1 MSCRRERR
9 QRRREE
15 RYRRR
20 KARYGMGHS
29 MPPPLHREFDDNRPQ
44 GLYRARDG
52 VIFGVCAGIANY
64 LDFSIGWTRA
74 LAVVAAFFSGFWP
87 VVGLYVLA
95 ALLIKPEPVVPF
107 KEESDMEFYDSFM
120 NSRSMA
126 LQRLKRTYEALERR
140 IGRMEG
146 IVTARD
152 YDWEQRLN
160 D

>member
-1 MSCRRERR
+1 MSRKRDRKHA
-9 QRRREE
+9 RREE
-15 RYRRR
+15 RHRRR
-20 KARYGMGHS
+20 HAT
-29 MPPPLHREFDDNRPQ
+29 PPPLHREFDDDHPH
-44 GLYRARDG
+44 GLYRSRDG
-52 VIFGVCAGIANY
+52 AIFGVCAGIANY
-64 LDFSIGWTRA
+64 LDFSVGWTRV
-74 LAVVAAFFSGFWP
+74 LAITATLFSGIWP

-107 KEESDMEFYDSFM
+107 KEESDMEFYDSFV

-126 LQRLKRTYEALERR
+126 LSRLKRTFEALERR

>member
-1 MSCRRERR
+1 MSHRRERR
-9 QRRREE
+9 HARREE

-20 KARYGMGHS
+20 HG
-29 MPPPLHREFDDNRPQ
+29 MPPPLEREFQEDRPL
-44 GLYRARDG
+44 GLYRSRDG

-64 LDFSIGWTRA
+64 LDFSVGWTRV
-74 LAVVAAFFSGFWP
+74 LGVAALFLSGVWP
-87 VVGLYVLA
+87 VVVLYVLA

-120 NSRSMA
+120 NSRTMA
-126 LQRLKRTYEALERR
+126 LSRLKRTYEALDRR

>member
-1 MSCRRERR
+1 MED
-9 QRRREE
+9 
-15 RYRRR
+15 RYRRSH
-20 KARYGMGHS
+20 AT
-29 MPPPLHREFDDNRPQ
+29 PPPLNRDFLEDDQPQ
-44 GLYRARDG
+44 GLYRSRDG
-52 VIFGVCAGIANY
+52 VIFGVCAGMANY
-64 LDFSIGWTRA
+64 LDFSVGWTRV
-74 LAVVAAFFSGFWP
+74 LAVIAAIFSGFWP
-87 VVGLYVLA
+87 VVGVYVLA

-120 NSRSMA
+120 NSRTMA
-126 LQRLKRTYEALERR
+126 LSRLKRTFEALERR

>member
-1 MSCRRERR
+1 MSYRRDCRRERK
-9 QRRREE
+9 QARREE

-20 KARYGMGHS
+20 QG
-29 MPPPLHREFDDNRPQ
+29 MPPPLNQDLDDDRPL
-44 GLYRARDG
+44 GLYRSRDG

-64 LDFSIGWTRA
+64 LDFSVGWTRV
-74 LAVVAAFFSGFWP
+74 LAVVAFFFSGMWP
-87 VVGLYVLA
+87 VAALYVLA

-107 KEESDMEFYDSFM
+107 KDESDMEFYDSFV
-120 NSRSMA
+120 NSRTMA
-126 LQRLKRTYEALERR
+126 LSRLKRTYEALERR

-152 YDWEQRLN
+152 YDWDQRLN

>member
-1 MSCRRERR
+1 MSRRRERHHGR
-9 QRRREE
+9 KRGRREE
-15 RYRRR
+15 RYRMRH
-20 KARYGMGHS
+20 ATPAPYE
-29 MPPPLHREFDDNRPQ
+29 REFDDGPQ

-52 VIFGVCAGIANY
+52 AIFGVCAGAANY
-64 LDFSIGWTRA
+64 LDISVGWTRA
-74 LAVVAAFFSGFWP
+74 LVVFASIFSGFWP

-107 KEESDMEFYDSFM
+107 KEDSDMEFYDSFM
-120 NSRSMA
+120 NSRSMG
-126 LQRLKRTYEALERR
+126 LRRLKRTFESLERR